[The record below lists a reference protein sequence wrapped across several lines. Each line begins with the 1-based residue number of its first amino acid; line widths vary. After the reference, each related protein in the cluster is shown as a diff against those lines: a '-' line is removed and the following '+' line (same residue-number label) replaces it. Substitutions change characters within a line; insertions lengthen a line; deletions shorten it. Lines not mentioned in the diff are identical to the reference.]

1 MTVAH
6 IRIPLAN
13 VGRQTGTMDVYWL
26 ERSAADLPAQSDWL
40 SASDRTRLDGM
51 RFAKRRDDWRL
62 GRWTAKL
69 AVAAY
74 LKLPTDFQALA
85 EIEVLPAPSGAPEV
99 FFANQPAEVTISL
112 SHRDGTAICA
122 IAGSGVSLGCDLEI
136 VEPRSDAFVTD
147 YFTPEEQALVARAH
161 PADRFLLLA
170 LLWSAKES
178 ALKALRAGLR
188 LDTRSVVV
196 NLVDGFQFPSKD
208 LPRSREDSCDSALIV
223 QPACGVWRP
232 LHVRFSADQ
241 LFQGWWQHE
250 QNLLRT
256 LVATPSPSQP
266 ISLNLQ
272 QSVLIL
278 GERILPPSPKLFN
291 QRSLP

>member
-1 MTVAH
+1 
-6 IRIPLAN
+6 
-13 VGRQTGTMDVYWL
+13 
-26 ERSAADLPAQSDWL
+26 
-40 SASDRTRLDGM
+40 M

-74 LKLPTDFQALA
+74 LNMPTDLQALA
-85 EIEVLPAPSGAPEV
+85 KIEVLPAQSGAPEV
-99 FFANQPAEVTISL
+99 FLANRPAEVTISL
-112 SHRDGTAICA
+112 SHRDSIAICA
-122 IAGSGVSLGCDLEI
+122 VADSGLALGCDLEI

-147 YFTPEEQALVARAH
+147 YFTPEEQALVAQSH

-178 ALKALRAGLR
+178 ALKALRTGLR

-196 NLVDGFQFPSKD
+196 NLMDGFRLPSKD
-208 LPRSREDSCDSALIV
+208 LPGSRDDSRDSAHVV

-232 LHVRFSADQ
+232 LQVRFSADQ

-256 LVATPSPSQP
+256 LVANPSPSQP
-266 ISLNLQ
+266 IPLILQ
-272 QSVLIL
+272 QSMLTRGSVA
-278 GERILPPSPKLFN
+278 P
-291 QRSLP
+291 